1 VYVIL
6 VYDISGEQGGEK
18 VLNKVFKICKK
29 YLTHIQ
35 NSVFEGELSE
45 VQILKLNK
53 ELNEWIRKDLDSVI
67 LFKSRSNRWMKKEMW
82 GKNDDATDNFIW
94 LSTYDSVKNRGYRQF
109 SNKRAYKCF
118 MNFKMELYLY
128 YLGDFKKIDKIKLAK
143 WLIYWYNEKQVIISS

>member
-1 VYVIL
+1 MKKSTSLLRFGGDSMYVIL
-6 VYDISGEQGGEK
+6 VYDISGEDGGEK

-53 ELNEWIRKDLDSVI
+53 ELSEWIRKDLDSVI

-82 GKNDDATDNFIW
+82 GKNEDATDNFI
-94 LSTYDSVKNRGYRQF
+94 
-109 SNKRAYKCF
+109 
-118 MNFKMELYLY
+118 
-128 YLGDFKKIDKIKLAK
+128 
-143 WLIYWYNEKQVIISS
+143 